1 MAELSPFLIMVVFLA
16 LSAFFSSSE
25 AAFLSLQKTRI
36 AHLVSTDVPGAKRIA
51 RMIEQ
56 PERLLATILLGNNL
70 VNVAFTAIVTA
81 VIVTHL
87 GGTQGVLTATVV
99 GTIFLLIVGEIL
111 PKSIALRNSERVVF
125 WYAQPL
131 KWIEI
136 LLWPLIIILQWV
148 TNKTYSLLGHGSSGQ
163 QSITEGE
170 LRTLIDIGE
179 AEGTF
184 EPDEAEMLEN
194 VFRFGDR
201 QVREVMTPRT
211 EIVPVPHG
219 ASLRQFLD
227 VYSKNSHTRFPV
239 YKNEMD
245 NIVGIISV
253 KDVLKTMS
261 ARKLNYEDSVTDVV
275 RNAYYV
281 HETKRIAELFAEM
294 RRLGNQMAIAIDEY
308 G

>member
-1 MAELSPFLIMVVFLA
+1 GGKTIVAELSPFLIMVVFLA

-148 TNKTYSLLGHGSSGQ
+148 TNKTYSLLGHGNSGQ

-170 LRTLIDIGE
+170 LRTL
-179 AEGTF
+179 
-184 EPDEAEMLEN
+184 
-194 VFRFGDR
+194 
-201 QVREVMTPRT
+201 
-211 EIVPVPHG
+211 
-219 ASLRQFLD
+219 
-227 VYSKNSHTRFPV
+227 
-239 YKNEMD
+239 
-245 NIVGIISV
+245 
-253 KDVLKTMS
+253 
-261 ARKLNYEDSVTDVV
+261 
-275 RNAYYV
+275 
-281 HETKRIAELFAEM
+281 
-294 RRLGNQMAIAIDEY
+294 
-308 G
+308 